1 MEILYPIIGSIFGAS
16 VASVFFFVWENRKF
30 LAKKQ
35 KWDDII
41 QKAYSDAKEIVSDSK
56 NESRKLL
63 SEAKNESYKLINDAK
78 RDSNTLMQKNEK
90 IEEKLLDR
98 EDRLEK
104 KIEEIEKKKEEIKAL
119 EEGLTLEKDELKSK
133 QEELDG
139 KIWEIAKLSE
149 EDAKKIFI
157 GEIKKRYE
165 KDGVTAIERYKKELE
180 KNKKEE
186 AREIILRSIQQY
198 AWDVTNEVT
207 NTMIELPWDEI
218 KGKLIGKEWRNITAF
233 ERATWVALI
242 IDDTP
247 GSVFI
252 SAFDLFRRY
261 VAKKSLEKLIEDG
274 RIQPARIEEVVE
286 STTQEADVLLREL
299 WEKALTDLWISG
311 KVPEEIVPII
321 GKLRF
326 RTSYGQNMLRHSIEV
341 AIIAENLAKELWVK
355 DTESIRIWGLLHDI
369 WKALDQDFEWGHPE
383 IGGNLWRKYK
393 LSDTVI
399 DMIENHH
406 WEPFSISLQAS
417 IIQVAD
423 AISSVR
429 PWARREN
436 IELYIKRIQ
445 EMEALVQSFSG
456 VSKAFAISAWREIRV
471 YVDAATTSDVEA
483 EEMASKIA
491 WEIEANLQYPWE
503 VKVNLIR
510 EMRVIQYA
518 R

>member
-1 MEILYPIIGSIFGAS
+1 MFILYPIIGAIFGAS
-16 VASVFFFVWENRKF
+16 LAAVFFFVWENGKIAAKRKEG
-30 LAKKQ
+30 
-35 KWDDII
+35 DDILE
-41 QKAYSDAKEIVSDSK
+41 KAWREWRKMVRDARD
-56 NESRKLL
+56 ESHKILK
-63 SEAKNESYKLINDAK
+63 EAKHESH
-78 RDSNTLMQKNEK
+78 SLMKKNEK
-90 IEEKLLDR
+90 IEQKLLDR
-98 EDRLEK
+98 ED
-104 KIEEIEKKKEEIKAL
+104 KIEMRMGEVEKKKEEYELK
-119 EEGLTLEKDELKSK
+119 EDELQNEKEELKLSTK
-133 QEELDG
+133 QKRDELDKKQLDLDG
-139 KIWEIAKLSE
+139 KLWEISKLSE
-149 EDAKKIFI
+149 EDAKKLFI
-157 GEIKKRYE
+157 EDIKKRYE

-186 AREIILRSIQQY
+186 AREIILRAIQQY
-198 AWDVTNEVT
+198 AGDVTNEVT

-286 STTQEADVLLREL
+286 NTTKEADVLLREL
-299 WEKALTDLWISG
+299 WEKALTELWISG
-311 KVPEEIVPII
+311 KIPDEIIPII

-341 AIIAENLAKELWVK
+341 AIIAENLAKELWVE
-355 DTESIRIWGLLHDI
+355 DTVTIRIGWLLHDI
-369 WKALDQDFEWGHPE
+369 GKALDQDLEWGHPE
-383 IGGNLWRKYK
+383 IGGTLGRKYK
-393 LSDTVI
+393 LPKKVI

-406 WEPFSISLQAS
+406 GEPFSISLEAS
-417 IIQVAD
+417 IVQIAD

-445 EMEALVQSFSG
+445 EMESLVQSYAW

-491 WEIEANLQYPWE
+491 WDIEANLQYPWE

-510 EMRVIQYA
+510 EMRVIEYA
-518 R
+518 K

>member
-1 MEILYPIIGSIFGAS
+1 MSIIYPLIGAIFGAS
-16 VASVFFFVWENRKF
+16 VAAVFFFVWENGKLAAKRKE
-30 LAKKQ
+30 
-35 KWDDII
+35 WSDILE
-41 QKAYSDAKEIVSDSK
+41 KAWKDSRTMIR
-56 NESRKLL
+56 ESRDESHKIIK
-63 SEAKNESYKLINDAK
+63 EAKHESTK
-78 RDSNTLMQKNEK
+78 LMQKNEK
-90 IEEKLLDR
+90 IEQKLLDR

-104 KIEEIEKKKEEIKAL
+104 KIEEIESKKEDLKAHEQGIEMEK
-119 EEGLTLEKDELKSK
+119 EELEKK
-133 QEELDG
+133 QIDLDG
-139 KIWEIAKLSE
+139 KLWEIAKLSE
-149 EDAKKIFI
+149 ADAKKLFI
-157 GEIKKRYE
+157 ADIKKRYE

-186 AREIILRSIQQY
+186 AREIILRAIQQY

-218 KGKLIGKEWRNITAF
+218 KWKLIGKEWRNITAF

-286 STTQEADVLLREL
+286 STTKEADVLLREL
-299 WEKALTDLWISG
+299 WEKALTELWISG
-311 KVPEEIVPII
+311 KIPDEIVPII
-321 GKLRF
+321 WKLRF

-341 AIIAENLAKELWVK
+341 AIIAENLAKELWVE
-355 DTESIRIWGLLHDI
+355 DTTTVRIWWLLHDI
-369 WKALDQDFEWGHPE
+369 GKALDQDLEWGHPE
-383 IGGNLWRKYK
+383 IWANLGRKYK
-393 LSDTVI
+393 LPEKVI

-406 WEPFSISLQAS
+406 GEPFSISLEAS
-417 IIQVAD
+417 IVQVAD

-445 EMEALVQSFSG
+445 EMEALVQSFSW

-471 YVDAATTSDVEA
+471 YVDAATTSDLEA
-483 EEMASKIA
+483 ETMASKIA

-510 EMRVIQYA
+510 EMRVIEYA
-518 R
+518 K